1 MTMTMTGLVQVGFLL
16 FSALTPQLP
25 TAMGHGFLSVPRS
38 RNAKANSAYCPH
50 CLNGGG
56 SGATATGLHG
66 MCGTWTS
73 TDER

>member
-1 MTMTMTGLVQVGFLL
+1 MTMTGLVWVQVALGM
-16 FSALTPQLP
+16 FSALLP
-25 TAMGHGFLSVPRS
+25 TVLGHGFLSVPRS
-38 RNAKANSAYCPH
+38 RNAIANSNYCPH